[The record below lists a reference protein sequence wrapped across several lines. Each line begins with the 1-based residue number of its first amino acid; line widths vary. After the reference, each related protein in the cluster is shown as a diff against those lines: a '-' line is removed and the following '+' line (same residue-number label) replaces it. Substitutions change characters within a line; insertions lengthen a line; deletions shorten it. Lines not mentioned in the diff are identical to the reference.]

1 MRKLLQRLFR
11 KPITRLAEKLSSS
24 PDKEAVFKSLS
35 SLFEDITTKNK
46 GGSIIPFDPLK
57 DKYIILSDMHK
68 GARDL
73 ADDFR
78 LSEKNYLSALDYY
91 YKQGYALVC
100 LGDCEELWENK
111 PDVLMKSN
119 KVALE
124 AEANFLRSGR
134 YHRSF
139 GNHDLEWKYELQRML
154 YMKPV
159 FGDKLKVCEGLILQ
173 TTYDNELYSIFLSHG
188 HQGDSRSDGNAFSK
202 WVVAAIWTPIQRFLD
217 VSINTVAESIELV
230 DKHNIIMYQWSAM
243 QKNLVFI
250 SGHTHKP
257 VFASLD
263 HVERLTKKLEQAK
276 QSDNQELIKSVSAE
290 LEKRK
295 AEYAGKQFHKT
306 MVIPSYFNTGC
317 CCFVDGDITGIEIAE
332 GDIRLIKWEEEA
344 VGAPSKR
351 KVLESSSLSYIFE
364 ELDGKHASVKHIG
377 T

>member
-1 MRKLLQRLFR
+1 MRKFLQRLLR
-11 KPITRLAEKLSSS
+11 NPITRLAERLSSA

-35 SLFEDITTKNK
+35 SLYEDIVVSKKRGNTV
-46 GGSIIPFDPLK
+46 PFDPSK
-57 DKYIILSDMHK
+57 DKYIIFSDMHK

-78 LSEKNYLSALDYY
+78 LSEKNYIRALDYY
-91 YKQGYALVC
+91 FKEGYTLVC

-111 PDVLMKSN
+111 PDALMKAN
-119 KVALE
+119 KAAFE
-124 AEANFLRSGR
+124 AEANFLKADR

-139 GNHDLEWKYELQRML
+139 GNHDLEWKYDFQRMV

-159 FGDKLKVCEGLILQ
+159 FGDKIKVCEGLVLQ
-173 TTYDNELYSIFLSHG
+173 TLQNNKAYSIFLSHG

-202 WVVAAIWTPIQRFLD
+202 WVVAAIWTPIQRFLEI
-217 VSINTVAESIELV
+217 SINTVSESIELI
-230 DKHNIIMYQWSAM
+230 DKHNIIMYQWSAT

-263 HVERLTKKLEQAK
+263 HVERLTKKLQAAK
-276 QSDNQELIKSVSAE
+276 EAGNQELIKSVSAD

-317 CCFVDGDITGIEIAE
+317 CCFVDGDITGIEIAD
-332 GDIRLIKWEEEA
+332 GDIRLIKWEEEKDR
-344 VGAPSKR
+344 SIR
-351 KVLESSSLSYIFE
+351 KVLESSSLNYIFDQLE
-364 ELDGKHASVKHIG
+364 GDVN
-377 T
+377 